1 MFNVLWEKKTFFL
14 IYLEL
19 NELIYSCFKNSPSK
33 LKFCREQKTF
43 KYSSIFPAVFIE
55 VR

>member
-14 IYLEL
+14 ILLEL

-33 LKFCREQKTF
+33 LKFYRNRKH
-43 KYSSIFPAVFIE
+43 SIAQFFQQYL
-55 VR
+55 

>member
-14 IYLEL
+14 ILLEL

-33 LKFCREQKTF
+33 LKFYREQKTF
-43 KYSSIFPAVFIE
+43 NSSIFPAVFIE